1 MNDLVELIKIFKGD
15 LGKKEKLRIGLLFA
29 LPHHLISRLVYLIT
43 RLRGPFVQPMI
54 RWFIRKFDVDM
65 SDATYENI
73 KAYKTF
79 NEFFTRDLK
88 SGTRPVVAGKNMLAS
103 PVDGIVSEAGK
114 IEQGHIFQAKGHH
127 YTTVELLGGDQTM
140 AGFFKNGR
148 FATIYL
154 APNNYHRL
162 HMPLDAQLKKMI
174 HVPGRLFS
182 VAPWTVRSIP
192 RIFARNERVICL
204 FATGAGPLAMVMI
217 GAINVAAIETV
228 WSGLVT
234 PPKGKKVTDHDY
246 SHTTKRYSKGEE
258 MGRVN
263 MGSTVRL
270 LTAGNVEWL
279 SKVRANQSV
288 KMGEL
293 IGHFPVPKK
302 PAQSTNS

>member
-1 MNDLVELIKIFKGD
+1 
-15 LGKKEKLRIGLLFA
+15 
-29 LPHHLISRLVYLIT
+29 
-43 RLRGPFVQPMI
+43 
-54 RWFIRKFDVDM
+54 
-65 SDATYENI
+65 
-73 KAYKTF
+73 
-79 NEFFTRDLK
+79 
-88 SGTRPVVAGKNMLAS
+88 
-103 PVDGIVSEAGK
+103 
-114 IEQGHIFQAKGHH
+114 
-127 YTTVELLGGDQTM
+127 
-140 AGFFKNGR
+140 
-148 FATIYL
+148 
-154 APNNYHRL
+154 
-162 HMPLDAQLKKMI
+162 MPLDAQLKKMI

-192 RIFARNERVICL
+192 RIFTRNERVICL

-258 MGRVN
+258 MGRFN
-263 MGSTVRL
+263 MGSTVIL

-279 SKVRANQSV
+279 SKVRPHQSV

-293 IGHFPVPKK
+293 IGHFPMPKK